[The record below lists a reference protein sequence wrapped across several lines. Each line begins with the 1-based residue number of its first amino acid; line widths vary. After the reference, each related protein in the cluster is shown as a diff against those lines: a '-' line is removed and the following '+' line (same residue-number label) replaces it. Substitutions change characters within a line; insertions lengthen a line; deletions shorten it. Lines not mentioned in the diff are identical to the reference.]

1 MDGHKKRTS
10 LTASGMAAVLS
21 CVLLFSCN
29 NEDFLEND
37 GYTQGK
43 SCDNICFGISSDGN
57 VQTRGNAASDED
69 GYTSGRFVLRSQDS
83 ADTLCVRAIVSDGV
97 HSSAFGDR
105 QAVTRG
111 TPVTED
117 NFYDSFH
124 VLAYWKKDGT
134 QVEEQFYMDTNVAK
148 AGDGLWSS
156 TDTYYWPGAGHALQF
171 YAWAPAAD
179 AFSTTPQSPETTTLT
194 YTVPTKAV
202 DQKDIVVARPEETP
216 GDHNAAQ
223 ELTFDHICTAVR
235 FVTGSQMQ
243 PGTIKSVALKGVRHK
258 GSYNLANGKW
268 TLNDDVNNFTQ
279 LLDKEMS
286 GNETDGTEVI
296 TGEAT
301 FMMLPQTLP
310 ENAKVEVVFHST
322 ATSTERILE
331 ANIGDMEWP
340 QGNTVTYKLSISPE
354 YEFKLE
360 DENPVLDAHY
370 DILLTKLIVSDVPT
384 GKAWTVTAPTLN
396 KEEVTIQK
404 QDDMNSYAKQ
414 GYWTANYARGTISSG
429 LEITGSARGETVYQ
443 GTGSGE
449 FPIAVF
455 VPENIGET
463 SRTIELSVR
472 LDGSS
477 DVVQTLTLTQLSP
490 SWYGNGIGC
499 ERIESEQVPWGFYWD
514 KDFKITYNLK
524 NCNEDDRIS
533 IRRYIEWTQGLHEV
547 SEWPLI
553 GWLIKLIFGDDIP
566 DLSFVEMET
575 SGYLMNK
582 KADVITINLGSLSTD
597 GIAESETDGVKNTR
611 EIYNFEGIQFVNEI
625 INRIQ
630 NISGHEVT
638 TEGTG
643 VFPTNNASIACMKLN
658 SWDIIEANDEYIL
671 SLTGGSEVMDPKWY
685 LPAKNEIS
693 GISND
698 EYPLEGD
705 HWTSTAV
712 KGNNQYAYKYSAN
725 GTPSNELRDAKL
737 KVRAVRKK
745 P

>member
-57 VQTRGNAASDED
+57 VQTRGNAASGEE

-111 TPVTED
+111 TPVTKD
-117 NFYDSFH
+117 NFYNSFH

-134 QVEEQFYMDTNVAK
+134 QVKEQFYMDTDVAK
-148 AGDGLWSS
+148 SGDDLWSS
-156 TDTYYWPGAGHALQF
+156 IDTYYWPGAGHTLQF
-171 YAWAPAAD
+171 YAWAPVDD

-194 YTVPTKAV
+194 YTVPAEAV

-243 PGTIKSVALKGVRHK
+243 PGTIKSVALKGVRYK
-258 GSYNLANGKW
+258 GSYDLANGKW

-279 LLDKEMS
+279 SLDKEMV
-286 GNETDGTEVI
+286 GNETDGTEVA

-310 ENAKVEVVFHST
+310 DNAKVEVVFHST

-360 DENPVLDAHY
+360 DNPVLDAHY
-370 DILLTKLIVSDVPT
+370 DILLTKLIVSDVPA

-396 KEEVTIQK
+396 GEKVTIQA
-404 QDDMNSYAKQ
+404 QADMNSYAKQ
-414 GYWTANYARGTISSG
+414 GYWTDRNISQQNND
-429 LEITGSARGETVYQ
+429 TGSARGETVYQ

-449 FPIAVF
+449 FSIAVF
-455 VPENIGET
+455 VPENIGDVE
-463 SRTIELSVR
+463 RKVNLSVQ
-472 LDGSS
+472 LVGSD
-477 DVVQTLTLTQLSP
+477 DVVETLTLTQLAP
-490 SWYGNGIGC
+490 SWYGNNIGC
-499 ERIESEQVPWGFYWD
+499 ERIQGDDNLWGFYWTD
-514 KDFKITYNLK
+514 DYKIIYDLTA
-524 NCNEDDRIS
+524 CDDDARRE
-533 IRRYIEWTQGLHEV
+533 IRQYVEWTKTLHALAEI
-547 SEWPLI
+547 PFLGTII
-553 GWLIKLIFGDDIP
+553 GWIFGDDIP
-566 DLSFVEMET
+566 DLSFVDT
-575 SGYLMNK
+575 DKSGGIAGIIGG
-582 KADVITINLGSLSTD
+582 KADEITINLGSLQID
-597 GIAESETDGVKNTR
+597 GIALSQTDGQTNTS

-625 INRIQ
+625 INMIQ
-630 NISGHEVT
+630 NISGCTQT
-638 TEGTG
+638 TEGEG
-643 VFPTNNASIACMKLN
+643 VFPTDNASIACMKLN
-658 SWDIIEANDEYIL
+658 SWNVVDAGDGSIL
-671 SLTGGSEVMDPKWY
+671 KLTSTTNKPNWY
-685 LPAKNEIS
+685 LPAMEEIK
-693 GISND
+693 GIED
-698 EYPLEGD
+698 KEYPLEGEY
-705 HWTSTAV
+705 WTSTAV
-712 KGNNQYAYKYSAN
+712 NDNQQAYKYISSS
-725 GTPSNELRDAKL
+725 TTSELRNKQL
-737 KVRAVRKK
+737 HVRAVRKK
-745 P
+745 PQKRDI

>member
-57 VQTRGNAASDED
+57 VQTRGNAASGED

-111 TPVTED
+111 TPVTKD
-117 NFYDSFH
+117 NFYNSFH

-134 QVEEQFYMDTNVAK
+134 QVKEQFYMDTDVAK
-148 AGDGLWSS
+148 SGDDLWSS
-156 TDTYYWPGAGHALQF
+156 TDTYYWPGAGHTLQF
-171 YAWAPAAD
+171 YAWAPVDD
-179 AFSTTPQSPETTTLT
+179 AFSTTPQSPETMTLT
-194 YTVPTKAV
+194 YTVPAEAV

-243 PGTIKSVALKGVRHK
+243 PGTIKSVALKGVRYK
-258 GSYNLANGKW
+258 GSYDLANGKW

-279 LLDKEMS
+279 SLDKEMV
-286 GNETDGTEVI
+286 GNETDGTEVA

-310 ENAKVEVVFHST
+310 DNAKVEVVFHST
-322 ATSTERILE
+322 ATNTDRTLE
-331 ANIGDMEWP
+331 AIIGGMEWP

-360 DENPVLDAHY
+360 DNPVLDAHY
-370 DILLTKLIVSDVPT
+370 DILLTKLIVSDVPA

-396 KEEVTIQK
+396 KEEEVTIQK

-514 KDFKITYNLK
+514 KDFKIIYNLE

-643 VFPTNNASIACMKLN
+643 VLPTNNASIACMKLN

-685 LPAKNEIS
+685 LPAKDEIS
-693 GISND
+693 GISD
-698 EYPLEGD
+698 EEYPLEGD

-712 KGNNQYAYKYSAN
+712 KGSNQYAYKYSAN
-725 GTPSNELRDAKL
+725 GTPSNELRNAKL